1 MVSFAFRYVTV
12 RLQGH
17 TSSAQYWAQVEEQE
31 EEEEEEEEESHIR
44 LQAEGAAS
52 VDSLRHQK

>member
-17 TSSAQYWAQVEEQE
+17 TSSAQYWAQV

>member
-17 TSSAQYWAQVEEQE
+17 TSSAQYWAQVEEEQ
-31 EEEEEEEEESHIR
+31 EEEEEEESHIR

-52 VDSLRHQK
+52 VESLRHQK

>member
-17 TSSAQYWAQVEEQE
+17 SSSAQYWAQVEEQ
-31 EEEEEEEEESHIR
+31 EEEEEEESHIR

>member
-17 TSSAQYWAQVEEQE
+17 TSSAQYWAQVEE
-31 EEEEEEEEESHIR
+31 EEEEEESHIR

-52 VDSLRHQK
+52 VESLRHHK

>member
-17 TSSAQYWAQVEEQE
+17 TSSAQYWAQVEE
-31 EEEEEEEEESHIR
+31 EEEEEEESHIR

-52 VDSLRHQK
+52 VDSLRHHE

>member
-31 EEEEEEEEESHIR
+31 EEEEESHIR

-52 VDSLRHQK
+52 VESLRHQK

>member
-17 TSSAQYWAQVEEQE
+17 TSSAQYWAQVEE
-31 EEEEEEEEESHIR
+31 EEEEEEESHIR

-52 VDSLRHQK
+52 VESLRHQK

>member
-31 EEEEEEEEESHIR
+31 EEEEESHIR